1 MTAIK
6 GYQTQSTLTDIPEDV
21 IDSCEIV
28 SSLDSDLDRSAF
40 SLTSKLHYAIVNKL
54 PVRVSHIYNV
64 IPSYDT
70 SHMPI
75 VDEQNYEELIT
86 GSFDNTKTSAKRSEN
101 LEDIIIEIERDPNQP
116 QKNKSQDRASDAN
129 KGTGAKYRQYKPKAP

>member
-1 MTAIK
+1 
-6 GYQTQSTLTDIPEDV
+6 LTDIPEDV

-101 LEDIIIEIERDPNQP
+101 LEDIIIEIERDPN
-116 QKNKSQDRASDAN
+116 
-129 KGTGAKYRQYKPKAP
+129 